1 MYPIFEPAKDVVSRP
16 GQLPCRGGIG
26 QGRARLCCGR
36 TRSCDMFAASVV
48 VVALHC
54 SQRVLRGARQREAA
68 EGRIWGE
75 G

>member
-16 GQLPCRGGIG
+16 GQLPCRGWTG

-36 TRSCDMFAASVV
+36 TRSCAMFAASVV
-48 VVALHC
+48 VVGLHC
-54 SQRVLRGARQREAA
+54 SQRAVRGARQREAA